1 MYDGIKKA
9 TPKRPSLSNKES
21 FGNPNHTFEVLTLM
35 QRNSVYVYFF
45 DIIFPIYDT
54 DETLENQM
62 KTVESAFVAALRL

>member
-1 MYDGIKKA
+1 
-9 TPKRPSLSNKES
+9 
-21 FGNPNHTFEVLTLM
+21 M